1 MIITLQW
8 YLNCFIWCIYCC
20 WYFLLFGMQ
29 NVEKIE
35 DFIIHFLLLTIK
47 VDQVG
52 WIYLLFS
59 SCDYN
64 EYQFLIVLYY
74 ICILVVKEGSFCW
87 FLGKAQM
94 CWVAKFAQ
102 SINQIIN
109 GKKKE
114 EKKNNW
120 FSMWVCEKMMNSKIK
135 KKTWWIFGLC
145 ISIAYTI
152 CVQPI
157 FLGQFC

>member
-35 DFIIHFLLLTIK
+35 DFMIHFLLLTIK

-59 SCDYN
+59 SCDYS
-64 EYQFLIVLYY
+64 EFQSLVVLYY

-109 GKKKE
+109 GKKKR
-114 EKKNNW
+114 KKKR

-152 CVQPI
+152 RVQPI
-157 FLGQFC
+157 CLGQFC

>member
-8 YLNCFIWCIYCC
+8 YLNCFLWCIYCC

-64 EYQFLIVLYY
+64 EFQFLIVLYY
-74 ICILVVKEGSFCW
+74 ICIFVIKEGSFCW

-94 CWVAKFAQ
+94 FWVAKFAQ

-109 GKKKE
+109 GKKKR
-114 EKKNNW
+114 KKKW

-152 CVQPI
+152 RVQPI
-157 FLGQFC
+157 CLGQFC

>member
-1 MIITLQW
+1 MMITLQW
-8 YLNCFIWCIYCC
+8 YLNCFLWCIYCC

-59 SCDYN
+59 SCDYS
-64 EYQFLIVLYY
+64 EFQSLVVLYY
-74 ICILVVKEGSFCW
+74 ICILVVNEGSFCW

-109 GKKKE
+109 GKKK
-114 EKKNNW
+114 KKR
-120 FSMWVCEKMMNSKIK
+120 
-135 KKTWWIFGLC
+135 KTIDFQCGCVRRWWI
-145 ISIAYTI
+145 
-152 CVQPI
+152 QK
-157 FLGQFC
+157 

>member
-1 MIITLQW
+1 MIHL
-8 YLNCFIWCIYCC
+8 LLF

-52 WIYLLFS
+52 WIYLPFS
-59 SCDYN
+59 SCDYD
-64 EYQFLIVLYY
+64 EFQFLIVLYLHSCSKRRFFLLISWKSSDVLSGKVCTIY
-74 ICILVVKEGSFCW
+74 KPNYKWEKKE
-87 FLGKAQM
+87 
-94 CWVAKFAQ
+94 
-102 SINQIIN
+102 
-109 GKKKE
+109 KKK
-114 EKKNNW
+114 W

-152 CVQPI
+152 RVQPI
-157 FLGQFC
+157 CLGQFC

>member
-8 YLNCFIWCIYCC
+8 YLNCFLWYIYCC
-20 WYFLLFGMQ
+20 FDNFLLFGMQ

-47 VDQVG
+47 VDQVS

-64 EYQFLIVLYY
+64 EFQFLIVLYLHS
-74 ICILVVKEGSFCW
+74 CSKRRF
-87 FLGKAQM
+87 FLLISWKSSDVLSGKV
-94 CWVAKFAQ
+94 CTIYKPNYKWE
-102 SINQIIN
+102 
-109 GKKKE
+109 KKK
-114 EKKNNW
+114 
-120 FSMWVCEKMMNSKIK
+120 K
-135 KKTWWIFGLC
+135 KKQLIFNVGVWEDDEFKNKEENLMDFGLC

-152 CVQPI
+152 RVQPI
-157 FLGQFC
+157 CLGQFC